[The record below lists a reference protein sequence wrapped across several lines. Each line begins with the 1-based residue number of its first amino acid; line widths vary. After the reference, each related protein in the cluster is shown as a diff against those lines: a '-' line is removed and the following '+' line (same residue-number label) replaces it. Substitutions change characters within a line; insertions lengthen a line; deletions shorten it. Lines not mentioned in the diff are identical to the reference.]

1 MDFPAKLTPHCLR
14 HTKAMLMLQAG
25 QNLIYIRDQLGHE
38 HIKTTEVYAR
48 IDSRQR
54 QDALK
59 AASEQIKSPDTAPI
73 EYRNNPSLL
82 DWLNKYCEWLLWKDF
97 DKTG

>member
-1 MDFPAKLTPHCLR
+1 MGS
-14 HTKAMLMLQAG
+14 AG
-25 QNLIYIRDQLGHE
+25 RRTGNSGN
-38 HIKTTEVYAR
+38 AR

-59 AASEQIKSPDTAPI
+59 AANEQIKVPDTAPI

-82 DWLNKYCEWLLWKDF
+82 DWLNKYCE
-97 DKTG
+97 